1 MKTDADKLRS
11 FLKQVAPTLETYGK
25 KSIVSEIDEAIT
37 TTEDSATVLFCG
49 EFKRG
54 KSSLVNA
61 IIGAELC
68 PTDTGIATSVITTI
82 KYGAVKKAVRY
93 YGNILDTANAIS
105 PDSFKIGESPVPTLM
120 ESLKSEEIEWGDIQ
134 KYTMGDVLD
143 IDNTVLVELSYPC
156 PFLKNGITI
165 IDTPGIGG
173 LDPRHAILTHVA
185 LPKADVIVFV
195 TDAGEPLTQSEL
207 EFYESKVLSCG
218 KRNVVLVNKSDIL
231 TADTLATHVS
241 NTKLQ
246 LAKLGGPEVIPVS
259 AKCWELYSKLEE
271 NDFLLSSNKDAVLA
285 GITSEVETF
294 KKTQYKK
301 YRDMLIAEID
311 DVYSAI
317 SLEIQQLKK
326 DSNDKIKVVED
337 LQRQQA
343 ALSKFRGDLNNPT
356 SQIRLQINSIF
367 EDARNEVQNLIS
379 HDGTLLTSTEFDAL
393 LESERGLENEGKWF
407 VAQINDRLQNLSR
420 EVDCKIE
427 CAFNEISK
435 AIGKDVNKGIMNVE
449 GKVLSCKLDQH
460 DKFARYKDKDVFRL
474 VSSGLGK
481 IMQGGL
487 LGGITGGLVGVA
499 IPALATSLAPIVGF
513 ATIAAFTWKGLKTDS
528 VAAKKMYLRQHLLP
542 KINLAI
548 TDMRNQANT
557 RFSKFHQNLLLTL
570 QTIIGETE
578 DKMRTLQTSIQESRT
593 SEHQAKEKI
602 AELEQKSKF
611 CETIT
616 SQMKLLYSNP
626 FTNAQ

>member
-11 FLKQVAPTLETYGK
+11 FLKQIAPTLETYGK
-25 KSIVSEIDEAIT
+25 KSVASEIDKAIT
-37 TTEDSATVLFCG
+37 TTEDSAAVLFCG

-61 IIGAELC
+61 IIGTELC
-68 PTDTGIATSVITTI
+68 PTDIGIATSVVTSI
-82 KYGAVKKAVRY
+82 KYGAVKKAIRY
-93 YGNILDTANAIS
+93 YGNLLENA
-105 PDSFKIGESPVPTLM
+105 D
-120 ESLKSEEIEWGDIQ
+120 SLKSEEIEWDDIE
-134 KYTMGDVLD
+134 KYTMGDVLE
-143 IDNTVLVELSYPC
+143 IDNTILVELSYPS

-173 LDPRHAILTHVA
+173 LDPRHAILTHMA
-185 LPKADVIVFV
+185 LPKADVIVYV

-218 KRNVVLVNKSDIL
+218 KQNVVLVNKSDIL

-285 GITSEVETF
+285 GITSAVETF
-294 KKTQYKK
+294 KKAQYKK
-301 YRDMLIAEID
+301 YRDMLIAETD

-356 SQIRLQINSIF
+356 SQFRLQINSIF

-407 VAQINDRLQNLSR
+407 VAQINDRLQKLSWKVDSRIESAFEEISESIAKEITNVMDAETFLVSNELKSCSVINSQLAFSLAGKVMTGTLIGGLATAAVELLIPGVGLIAGIATAAALIWKQVSR
-420 EVDCKIE
+420 ETQQQKR
-427 CAFNEISK
+427 IS
-435 AIGKDVNKGIMNVE
+435 
-449 GKVLSCKLDQH
+449 
-460 DKFARYKDKDVFRL
+460 
-474 VSSGLGK
+474 
-481 IMQGGL
+481 
-487 LGGITGGLVGVA
+487 
-499 IPALATSLAPIVGF
+499 
-513 ATIAAFTWKGLKTDS
+513 LKQQ
-528 VAAKKMYLRQHLLP
+528 VLP

-602 AELEQKSKF
+602 AELEQKAKF

>member
-25 KSIVSEIDEAIT
+25 KSIVSEIDKAIT

-61 IIGAELC
+61 IIGTELC
-68 PTDTGIATSVITTI
+68 PTDIGIATSVVTTI

-93 YGNILDTANAIS
+93 YGNLLENA
-105 PDSFKIGESPVPTLM
+105 D
-120 ESLKSEEIEWGDIQ
+120 SLKSEEIEWEDID
-134 KYTMGDVLD
+134 KYTMGDVLE
-143 IDNTVLVELSYPC
+143 IDNTILVELSYPS

-173 LDPRHAILTHVA
+173 LDPRHAILTHMA

-207 EFYESKVLSCG
+207 EFYESKILSCG
-218 KRNVVLVNKSDIL
+218 KQNVVLVNKSDIL
-231 TADTLATHVS
+231 TAETLATHVS

-393 LESERGLENEGKWF
+393 LESERGLDNEGKWF
-407 VAQINDRLQNLSR
+407 VAQINDRLQKLSR
-420 EVDCKIE
+420 KVDSRIE
-427 CAFNEISK
+427 SAFEEISDSIEK
-435 AIGKDVNKGIMNVE
+435 EITNVMDAE
-449 GKVLSCKLDQH
+449 TFLVSNELKSCSVINSQLAFSLAGKVMTGTL
-460 DKFARYKDKDVFRL
+460 
-474 VSSGLGK
+474 
-481 IMQGGL
+481 IGGL
-487 LGGITGGLVGVA
+487 ATAAVELLIPGVGLIAGIATA
-499 IPALATSLAPIVGF
+499 AALIWKQVSRETQQQKRISLKQQV
-513 ATIAAFTWKGLKTDS
+513 
-528 VAAKKMYLRQHLLP
+528 LP

-578 DKMRTLQTSIQESRT
+578 DKMRALQTSIQESRT

-602 AELEQKSKF
+602 AELEQKAKF

>member
-11 FLKQVAPTLETYGK
+11 FLKQIAPTLETYGK
-25 KSIVSEIDEAIT
+25 KSIVSEIDKAIT

-61 IIGAELC
+61 IIGTELC
-68 PTDTGIATSVITTI
+68 PTDIGIATSVVTTI

-93 YGNILDTANAIS
+93 YGNLLENA
-105 PDSFKIGESPVPTLM
+105 D
-120 ESLKSEEIEWGDIQ
+120 SLKSEEIEWEDID
-134 KYTMGDVLD
+134 KYTMGDVLE
-143 IDNTVLVELSYPC
+143 IDNTILVELSYPS

-173 LDPRHAILTHVA
+173 LDPRHAILTHMA

-218 KRNVVLVNKSDIL
+218 KQNVVLVNKSDIL

-407 VAQINDRLQNLSR
+407 VAQINDRLQKLSR
-420 EVDCKIE
+420 KVDSRIE
-427 CAFNEISK
+427 SAFEEISESIEK
-435 AIGKDVNKGIMNVE
+435 EITNVMDAE
-449 GKVLSCKLDQH
+449 TFLVSNELKSCSVINSQLAFSLAGKVMTGTL
-460 DKFARYKDKDVFRL
+460 
-474 VSSGLGK
+474 
-481 IMQGGL
+481 IGGL
-487 LGGITGGLVGVA
+487 ATAAVELLIPGVGLIAGIATA
-499 IPALATSLAPIVGF
+499 AALIWKQVSRETQQQKRISLKQQV
-513 ATIAAFTWKGLKTDS
+513 
-528 VAAKKMYLRQHLLP
+528 LP

-602 AELEQKSKF
+602 AELEQKVKF

>member
-11 FLKQVAPTLETYGK
+11 FLKQVTPTLETYGK
-25 KSIVSEIDEAIT
+25 KSIVSEIDKAIT

-61 IIGAELC
+61 IIGTELC
-68 PTDTGIATSVITTI
+68 PTDIGIATSVVTTI

-93 YGNILDTANAIS
+93 YGNLLENA
-105 PDSFKIGESPVPTLM
+105 D
-120 ESLKSEEIEWGDIQ
+120 SLKFEEIEWEDID
-134 KYTMGDVLD
+134 KYTMGDVLE
-143 IDNTVLVELSYPC
+143 IDNTILVELSYPS

-173 LDPRHAILTHVA
+173 LDPRHAILTHMA

-195 TDAGEPLTQSEL
+195 TDAGEPLTLSEL
-207 EFYESKVLSCG
+207 DFYENKILSCG
-218 KRNVVLVNKSDIL
+218 KQNVVLVNKSDIL
-231 TADTLATHVS
+231 TADTLSTHVS

-259 AKCWELYSKLEE
+259 AKYWNKYVSKKDEKYLIR
-271 NDFLLSSNKDAVLA
+271 SNKDTVLT

-294 KKTQYKK
+294 KKIQYKR

-326 DSNDKIKVVED
+326 DSNDKIKVIED

-356 SQIRLQINSIF
+356 SQISLQINSIF

-393 LESERGLENEGKWF
+393 LESERGLENDGKWF
-407 VAQINDRLQNLSR
+407 VAQINDRLQKLSR
-420 EVDCKIE
+420 KVDSRIE
-427 CAFNEISK
+427 SAFDEISESIEK
-435 AIGKDVNKGIMNVE
+435 EITNVMDAE
-449 GKVLSCKLDQH
+449 TFLVSNELKSCSVINSQLAFSLAGKVMTGTL
-460 DKFARYKDKDVFRL
+460 
-474 VSSGLGK
+474 
-481 IMQGGL
+481 IGGL
-487 LGGITGGLVGVA
+487 ATAAVELLIPGVGLIAGIATA
-499 IPALATSLAPIVGF
+499 AALIWKQVSRETQQQKRISLKQQV
-513 ATIAAFTWKGLKTDS
+513 
-528 VAAKKMYLRQHLLP
+528 LP

-570 QTIIGETE
+570 QTIISETE

-593 SEHQAKEKI
+593 SEHQGKEKI
-602 AELEQKSKF
+602 AQLGLKAKF

-616 SQMKLLYSNP
+616 AQMKLLYSNP

>member
-11 FLKQVAPTLETYGK
+11 FLKQVAPTLEIYGK
-25 KSIVSEIDEAIT
+25 KSIVSEIDKAIT

-61 IIGAELC
+61 IIGTELC
-68 PTDTGIATSVITTI
+68 PTDIGIATSVVTTI

-93 YGNILDTANAIS
+93 YGNLLENA
-105 PDSFKIGESPVPTLM
+105 D
-120 ESLKSEEIEWGDIQ
+120 SLKSEEIEWEDID
-134 KYTMGDVLD
+134 KYTMGDVLE
-143 IDNTVLVELSYPC
+143 IDNTILVELSYPS

-173 LDPRHAILTHVA
+173 LDPRHAILTHMA

-301 YRDMLIAEID
+301 YRDMLIVEID

-407 VAQINDRLQNLSR
+407 VAQINDRLQKLSR
-420 EVDCKIE
+420 KVDGRIE
-427 CAFNEISK
+427 SAFEEISESIEK
-435 AIGKDVNKGIMNVE
+435 EITNVMDAE
-449 GKVLSCKLDQH
+449 TFLVSNELKSCSVINSQLAFSLAGKVMTGTL
-460 DKFARYKDKDVFRL
+460 
-474 VSSGLGK
+474 
-481 IMQGGL
+481 IGGL
-487 LGGITGGLVGVA
+487 ATAAVELLIPGVGLIAGIATA
-499 IPALATSLAPIVGF
+499 AALIWKQVSRETQQQKRISLKQQV
-513 ATIAAFTWKGLKTDS
+513 
-528 VAAKKMYLRQHLLP
+528 LP

-548 TDMRNQANT
+548 TDMRNRANT

-602 AELEQKSKF
+602 AELEQKVKF

>member
-11 FLKQVAPTLETYGK
+11 FLKQVTPTLETYGK
-25 KSIVSEIDEAIT
+25 KSIVSEIDKAIT

-61 IIGAELC
+61 IIGTELC
-68 PTDTGIATSVITTI
+68 PTDIGIATSVVTTI

-93 YGNILDTANAIS
+93 YGNLLENA
-105 PDSFKIGESPVPTLM
+105 D
-120 ESLKSEEIEWGDIQ
+120 SLKSEEIEWEDIE
-134 KYTMGDVLD
+134 KYTMGDVLE
-143 IDNTVLVELSYPC
+143 IDNTILVELSYPS

-173 LDPRHAILTHVA
+173 LDPRHAILTHMA

-218 KRNVVLVNKSDIL
+218 KQNVVLVNKSDIL
-231 TADTLATHVS
+231 PADILATHVS

-271 NDFLLSSNKDAVLA
+271 NDFLLSSNKDAVLT
-285 GITSEVETF
+285 GITSEVENF

-301 YRDMLIAEID
+301 YRDMLIAEMD

-407 VAQINDRLQNLSR
+407 VAQINDRLQKLSR
-420 EVDCKIE
+420 KVDSRIE
-427 CAFNEISK
+427 SAFEEISESIEK
-435 AIGKDVNKGIMNVE
+435 EITNVMDAE
-449 GKVLSCKLDQH
+449 TFLVSNELKSCNVINSQLAFSLAGKVMTGTL
-460 DKFARYKDKDVFRL
+460 
-474 VSSGLGK
+474 
-481 IMQGGL
+481 IGGL
-487 LGGITGGLVGVA
+487 ATAAVELLIPGVGLIAGIATA
-499 IPALATSLAPIVGF
+499 AALIWKQVSRETQQQKRISLKQQV
-513 ATIAAFTWKGLKTDS
+513 
-528 VAAKKMYLRQHLLP
+528 LP

-602 AELEQKSKF
+602 AELEQKAKF

>member
-11 FLKQVAPTLETYGK
+11 FLKQIAPTLETYGK
-25 KSIVSEIDEAIT
+25 KSIVSEIDKAIT

-61 IIGAELC
+61 IIGTELC
-68 PTDTGIATSVITTI
+68 PTDIGIATSVVTTI

-93 YGNILDTANAIS
+93 YGNLLENA
-105 PDSFKIGESPVPTLM
+105 D
-120 ESLKSEEIEWGDIQ
+120 SLKSEEIEWEDID
-134 KYTMGDVLD
+134 KYTMGDVLE
-143 IDNTVLVELSYPC
+143 IDNTILVELSYPS

-173 LDPRHAILTHVA
+173 LDPRHAILTHMA

-241 NTKLQ
+241 NTKLK
-246 LAKLGGPEVIPVS
+246 LVKLGGPEVIPVS

-301 YRDMLIAEID
+301 YRDMLVAEID

-407 VAQINDRLQNLSR
+407 VAQINDRLQKLSR
-420 EVDCKIE
+420 KVDSRIE
-427 CAFNEISK
+427 SAFEEISESIEK
-435 AIGKDVNKGIMNVE
+435 EITNVMDAE
-449 GKVLSCKLDQH
+449 TFLVSNELKSCSVINSQLAFSLAGKVMTGTL
-460 DKFARYKDKDVFRL
+460 
-474 VSSGLGK
+474 
-481 IMQGGL
+481 IGGL
-487 LGGITGGLVGVA
+487 ATAAVELLIPGVGLIAGIATA
-499 IPALATSLAPIVGF
+499 AALIWKQVSRETQQQKRISLKQQV
-513 ATIAAFTWKGLKTDS
+513 
-528 VAAKKMYLRQHLLP
+528 LP

-602 AELEQKSKF
+602 AELEQKVKF

>member
-25 KSIVSEIDEAIT
+25 KSIVSEIDKAIT
-37 TTEDSATVLFCG
+37 TTEDAATVLFCG

-61 IIGAELC
+61 IIGTELC
-68 PTDTGIATSVITTI
+68 PTDIGFATSVVTTI

-93 YGNILDTANAIS
+93 YGNLLENA
-105 PDSFKIGESPVPTLM
+105 D
-120 ESLKSEEIEWGDIQ
+120 SLKSEEIEWEDID
-134 KYTMGDVLD
+134 KYTMGDVLE
-143 IDNTVLVELSYPC
+143 IDNTILVELSYPS

-173 LDPRHAILTHVA
+173 LDPRHAILTHMA

-231 TADTLATHVS
+231 TADTLAIHVS

-407 VAQINDRLQNLSR
+407 VAQINDRLQKLSR
-420 EVDCKIE
+420 KVDSRIE
-427 CAFNEISK
+427 SAFEEISESIEK
-435 AIGKDVNKGIMNVE
+435 EITNVMDAE
-449 GKVLSCKLDQH
+449 TFLVSNELKSCSVINSQLAFSLAGKVMTGTL
-460 DKFARYKDKDVFRL
+460 
-474 VSSGLGK
+474 
-481 IMQGGL
+481 IGGL
-487 LGGITGGLVGVA
+487 ATAAVELLIPGVGLIAGIATA
-499 IPALATSLAPIVGF
+499 AALIWKQVSRETQQQKRISLKQQV
-513 ATIAAFTWKGLKTDS
+513 
-528 VAAKKMYLRQHLLP
+528 LP

-602 AELEQKSKF
+602 AELEQKVKF

>member
-11 FLKQVAPTLETYGK
+11 FLKQVAPTFETYGK
-25 KSIVSEIDEAIT
+25 KSIVSEIDKAIT

-61 IIGAELC
+61 IIGTELC
-68 PTDTGIATSVITTI
+68 PTDIGIATSVVTTI

-93 YGNILDTANAIS
+93 YGNLLENA
-105 PDSFKIGESPVPTLM
+105 D
-120 ESLKSEEIEWGDIQ
+120 SLKSEEIEWEDID
-134 KYTMGDVLD
+134 KYTMGDVLE
-143 IDNTVLVELSYPC
+143 IDNTILVELSYPS

-173 LDPRHAILTHVA
+173 LDPRHAILTHMA

-294 KKTQYKK
+294 KKIQYKK

-407 VAQINDRLQNLSR
+407 VAQINDRLQKLSR
-420 EVDCKIE
+420 KVDSRIE
-427 CAFNEISK
+427 SAFEEISESIEK
-435 AIGKDVNKGIMNVE
+435 EITNVMDAE
-449 GKVLSCKLDQH
+449 TFLVSNELKSCSVINSQLAFSLAGKVMTGTL
-460 DKFARYKDKDVFRL
+460 
-474 VSSGLGK
+474 
-481 IMQGGL
+481 IGGL
-487 LGGITGGLVGVA
+487 ATAAVELLIPGVGLIAGIATA
-499 IPALATSLAPIVGF
+499 AALIWKQVSRETQQQKRISLKQQV
-513 ATIAAFTWKGLKTDS
+513 
-528 VAAKKMYLRQHLLP
+528 LP

-602 AELEQKSKF
+602 AELEQKVKF

-626 FTNAQ
+626 FTNVQ

>member
-25 KSIVSEIDEAIT
+25 KSIVSEIDKAIT
-37 TTEDSATVLFCG
+37 TIEDSATVLFCG

-54 KSSLVNA
+54 KTSLVNA
-61 IIGAELC
+61 IIGTELC
-68 PTDTGIATSVITTI
+68 PTDIGIATSVVTTI

-93 YGNILDTANAIS
+93 YGNLLENA
-105 PDSFKIGESPVPTLM
+105 D
-120 ESLKSEEIEWGDIQ
+120 SLKSEEIEWEDID
-134 KYTMGDVLD
+134 KYTMGDVLE
-143 IDNTVLVELSYPC
+143 IDNTILVELSYPS

-173 LDPRHAILTHVA
+173 LDPRHAILTHMA

-218 KRNVVLVNKSDIL
+218 KQNVVLVNKSDIL

-259 AKCWELYSKLEE
+259 AKCWGLYSKLEE

-311 DVYSAI
+311 GVYSAI

-407 VAQINDRLQNLSR
+407 VAQINDRLQKLSR
-420 EVDCKIE
+420 EVDNRIE
-427 CAFNEISK
+427 SAFEEISESIEK
-435 AIGKDVNKGIMNVE
+435 EITNVMDAE
-449 GKVLSCKLDQH
+449 TFLVSNELKSCSVINSQLAFSLAGKVMTGTL
-460 DKFARYKDKDVFRL
+460 
-474 VSSGLGK
+474 
-481 IMQGGL
+481 IGGL
-487 LGGITGGLVGVA
+487 ATAAVELLIPGVGLIAGIATA
-499 IPALATSLAPIVGF
+499 AALIWKQVSRETQQQKRISLKQQV
-513 ATIAAFTWKGLKTDS
+513 
-528 VAAKKMYLRQHLLP
+528 LP

-578 DKMRTLQTSIQESRT
+578 DKMRALQTSIQESRT
-593 SEHQAKEKI
+593 SEHQAKERI
-602 AELEQKSKF
+602 AELEQKAKF

>member
-11 FLKQVAPTLETYGK
+11 FLKQVAPTLEAYGK
-25 KSIVSEIDEAIT
+25 RSVVTEVDKAIMM
-37 TTEDSATVLFCG
+37 TEDSATVLFCG

-61 IIGAELC
+61 IIGTELC
-68 PTDTGIATSVITTI
+68 PTDIGIATSVVTTI

-93 YGNILDTANAIS
+93 YGNLLENA
-105 PDSFKIGESPVPTLM
+105 D
-120 ESLKSEEIEWGDIQ
+120 SLKSEEIEWEDID
-134 KYTMGDVLD
+134 KYIMGDVLE
-143 IDNTVLVELSYPC
+143 IDNTILVELSYPS

-173 LDPRHAILTHVA
+173 LDPRHSILTHMA

-195 TDAGEPLTQSEL
+195 TDAGEPMTQSEL
-207 EFYESKVLSCG
+207 DFYESKVLSCG
-218 KRNVVLVNKSDIL
+218 KQNVVLVNKSDIL
-231 TADTLATHVS
+231 KADTLATHVS

-259 AKCWELYSKLEE
+259 AKCWELYTKLEE
-271 NDFLLSSNKDAVLA
+271 NDFLLSSNKDAVLT
-285 GITSEVETF
+285 GITSEVEAF

-301 YRDMLIAEID
+301 YRDMLIAELD
-311 DVYSAI
+311 DVYSSI

-326 DSNDKIKVVED
+326 DSSDKIKVVED

-343 ALSKFRGDLNNPT
+343 ALSKFKGDLNNPT

-407 VAQINDRLQNLSR
+407 VAQINDRLQKLSR
-420 EVDCKIE
+420 KVDSRIE
-427 CAFNEISK
+427 SAFEEISESIEK
-435 AIGKDVNKGIMNVE
+435 EITNVMDAE
-449 GKVLSCKLDQH
+449 TFLVSNELKSCNVINSQLAFSLAGKVMTGTL
-460 DKFARYKDKDVFRL
+460 
-474 VSSGLGK
+474 
-481 IMQGGL
+481 IGGL
-487 LGGITGGLVGVA
+487 ATAAVELLIPGVGLIAGIATA
-499 IPALATSLAPIVGF
+499 AALIWKQVSRETQQQKRISLKQQV
-513 ATIAAFTWKGLKTDS
+513 
-528 VAAKKMYLRQHLLP
+528 LP

-570 QTIIGETE
+570 QIIIGETE

-593 SEHQAKEKI
+593 REHQAKEKI
-602 AELEQKSKF
+602 AELEQKAKF

>member
-25 KSIVSEIDEAIT
+25 KSIVSEIDKAIT
-37 TTEDSATVLFCG
+37 TTEDSAIVLFCG

-61 IIGAELC
+61 IIGTELC
-68 PTDTGIATSVITTI
+68 PTDIGIATSVVTTI

-93 YGNILDTANAIS
+93 YGNLLENA
-105 PDSFKIGESPVPTLM
+105 D
-120 ESLKSEEIEWGDIQ
+120 SLKSEEIEWEDID
-134 KYTMGDVLD
+134 KYTMGDVLE
-143 IDNTVLVELSYPC
+143 IDNTILVELSYPS

-173 LDPRHAILTHVA
+173 LDPRHAILTHMA

-343 ALSKFRGDLNNPT
+343 ALSRFRGDLNNPT

-407 VAQINDRLQNLSR
+407 VAQINDRLQKLSR
-420 EVDCKIE
+420 KVDSRIE
-427 CAFNEISK
+427 SAFEEISESIEK
-435 AIGKDVNKGIMNVE
+435 EITNVMDAE
-449 GKVLSCKLDQH
+449 TFLVSNELKSCSVINSQLAFSLAGKVMTGTL
-460 DKFARYKDKDVFRL
+460 
-474 VSSGLGK
+474 
-481 IMQGGL
+481 IGGL
-487 LGGITGGLVGVA
+487 ATAAVELLIPGVGLIAGIATA
-499 IPALATSLAPIVGF
+499 AALIWKQVSRETQQQKRISLKQQV
-513 ATIAAFTWKGLKTDS
+513 
-528 VAAKKMYLRQHLLP
+528 LP

-602 AELEQKSKF
+602 AELEQKVKF

>member
-25 KSIVSEIDEAIT
+25 KSIVSEIDKAIT

-61 IIGAELC
+61 IIGTELC
-68 PTDTGIATSVITTI
+68 PTDIGIATSVVTSI

-93 YGNILDTANAIS
+93 YGNLLENA
-105 PDSFKIGESPVPTLM
+105 D
-120 ESLKSEEIEWGDIQ
+120 SLKSEEIEWKDID
-134 KYTMGDVLD
+134 KYTMGDVLE
-143 IDNTVLVELSYPC
+143 IDNTILVELSYSS

-173 LDPRHAILTHVA
+173 LDPRHAILTHMA

-207 EFYESKVLSCG
+207 EFYENKVLSCG
-218 KRNVVLVNKSDIL
+218 KQNIVLVNKSDIL

-259 AKCWELYSKLEE
+259 AKCWELYSKLEG

-301 YRDMLIAEID
+301 FRDMLIAEID

-337 LQRQQA
+337 LQRQQT

-393 LESERGLENEGKWF
+393 LESERGLENDGKWF
-407 VAQINDRLQNLSR
+407 VAQINDRLQKLSR
-420 EVDCKIE
+420 KVDSRIE
-427 CAFNEISK
+427 SAFEEISESIEK
-435 AIGKDVNKGIMNVE
+435 EITDVIDAETFLVSNELKSCSVINSQLAFSIA
-449 GKVLSCKLDQH
+449 GKVMTGSM
-460 DKFARYKDKDVFRL
+460 
-474 VSSGLGK
+474 
-481 IMQGGL
+481 IGGL
-487 LGGITGGLVGVA
+487 ATLAVELLIPGVGLIAGIATAVA
-499 IPALATSLAPIVGF
+499 LIWKQVSRETQQQKRISLKQQV
-513 ATIAAFTWKGLKTDS
+513 
-528 VAAKKMYLRQHLLP
+528 LP

-548 TDMRNQANT
+548 TDMRNQVNT
-557 RFSKFHQNLLLTL
+557 RFSKFHQKLLLTL

-578 DKMRTLQTSIQESRT
+578 DKMKTLQTSIQESRT
-593 SEHQAKEKI
+593 SEHQTKEKI
-602 AELEQKSKF
+602 AELEQKAKF

>member
-1 MKTDADKLRS
+1 
-11 FLKQVAPTLETYGK
+11 
-25 KSIVSEIDEAIT
+25 
-37 TTEDSATVLFCG
+37 
-49 EFKRG
+49 
-54 KSSLVNA
+54 
-61 IIGAELC
+61 
-68 PTDTGIATSVITTI
+68 
-82 KYGAVKKAVRY
+82 
-93 YGNILDTANAIS
+93 
-105 PDSFKIGESPVPTLM
+105 
-120 ESLKSEEIEWGDIQ
+120 
-134 KYTMGDVLD
+134 MGDVLE
-143 IDNTVLVELSYPC
+143 IDNTILVELSYPS

-173 LDPRHAILTHVA
+173 LDPRHAILTHMA

-231 TADTLATHVS
+231 TTDTLATHVS

-294 KKTQYKK
+294 KKSQYKK

-311 DVYSAI
+311 DVYSDI
-317 SLEIQQLKK
+317 SLEIQQIKK

-407 VAQINDRLQNLSR
+407 VAQINDRLQKLSR
-420 EVDCKIE
+420 KVDSRIE
-427 CAFNEISK
+427 SAFEEISESIEK
-435 AIGKDVNKGIMNVE
+435 EITNVMDAE
-449 GKVLSCKLDQH
+449 TFLVSNELKSCSVINSQLAFSLAGKVMTGTL
-460 DKFARYKDKDVFRL
+460 
-474 VSSGLGK
+474 
-481 IMQGGL
+481 IGGL
-487 LGGITGGLVGVA
+487 ATAAVELLIPGVGLIAGIATA
-499 IPALATSLAPIVGF
+499 AALIWKQVSRETQQQKRISLKQQV
-513 ATIAAFTWKGLKTDS
+513 
-528 VAAKKMYLRQHLLP
+528 LP

-602 AELEQKSKF
+602 AELEQKVKF

>member
-11 FLKQVAPTLETYGK
+11 FLKQVAPTLEAYGK
-25 KSIVSEIDEAIT
+25 RSVVTEVDKAIMM
-37 TTEDSATVLFCG
+37 TEDSATVLFCG

-61 IIGAELC
+61 IIGTELC
-68 PTDTGIATSVITTI
+68 PTDIGIATSVVTTI

-93 YGNILDTANAIS
+93 YGNLLENA
-105 PDSFKIGESPVPTLM
+105 D
-120 ESLKSEEIEWGDIQ
+120 SLKSEEIEWEDID
-134 KYTMGDVLD
+134 KYIMGDVLE
-143 IDNTVLVELSYPC
+143 IDNTILVELSYPS

-173 LDPRHAILTHVA
+173 LDPRHSILTHMA

-195 TDAGEPLTQSEL
+195 TDAGEPMTQSEL
-207 EFYESKVLSCG
+207 DFYESKVLSCG
-218 KRNVVLVNKSDIL
+218 KQNVVLVNKSDIL
-231 TADTLATHVS
+231 KADTLATHVS

-259 AKCWELYSKLEE
+259 AKCWELYTKLEE
-271 NDFLLSSNKDAVLA
+271 NDFLLSSNKDAVLT
-285 GITSEVETF
+285 GITSEVEAF

-301 YRDMLIAEID
+301 YRDMLIAELD
-311 DVYSAI
+311 DVYSSI

-407 VAQINDRLQNLSR
+407 VAQINDRLQKLSR
-420 EVDCKIE
+420 KVDSRIE
-427 CAFNEISK
+427 SAFEEISESIEKEITNVMDAETFLVSNEIKSC
-435 AIGKDVNKGIMNVE
+435 NVINSQLAFSLA
-449 GKVLSCKLDQH
+449 GKVMTGTL
-460 DKFARYKDKDVFRL
+460 
-474 VSSGLGK
+474 
-481 IMQGGL
+481 IGGL
-487 LGGITGGLVGVA
+487 ATAAVELLIPGVGLIAGIATA
-499 IPALATSLAPIVGF
+499 AALIWKQVSRETQQQKRISLKQQV
-513 ATIAAFTWKGLKTDS
+513 
-528 VAAKKMYLRQHLLP
+528 LP

-570 QTIIGETE
+570 QIIIGETE

-602 AELEQKSKF
+602 AELEQKAKF

>member
-11 FLKQVAPTLETYGK
+11 FLKQVTPILETYGK
-25 KSIVSEIDEAIT
+25 KSIVSEIDKAIT

-61 IIGAELC
+61 IIGTELC
-68 PTDTGIATSVITTI
+68 PTDIGIATSVVTTI

-93 YGNILDTANAIS
+93 YGNLLENA
-105 PDSFKIGESPVPTLM
+105 D
-120 ESLKSEEIEWGDIQ
+120 SLKSEEIEWEDID
-134 KYTMGDVLD
+134 KYTMGDVLE
-143 IDNTVLVELSYPC
+143 IDNTILVELSYPS

-173 LDPRHAILTHVA
+173 LDPRHAILTHMA

-231 TADTLATHVS
+231 TADTLSTHVS

-356 SQIRLQINSIF
+356 SQIRLRINSIF

-407 VAQINDRLQNLSR
+407 VAQINDRLQKLSR
-420 EVDCKIE
+420 NVDSRIE
-427 CAFNEISK
+427 SAFEEISESIEK
-435 AIGKDVNKGIMNVE
+435 EITNVMDAE
-449 GKVLSCKLDQH
+449 TFLVSNELKSCSVINSQLAFSLAGKVMTGTL
-460 DKFARYKDKDVFRL
+460 
-474 VSSGLGK
+474 
-481 IMQGGL
+481 IGGL
-487 LGGITGGLVGVA
+487 ATAAVELLIPGVGLIAGIATA
-499 IPALATSLAPIVGF
+499 AALIWKQVSRETQQQKRISLKQQV
-513 ATIAAFTWKGLKTDS
+513 
-528 VAAKKMYLRQHLLP
+528 LP

-602 AELEQKSKF
+602 AELEQKVKF

>member
-11 FLKQVAPTLETYGK
+11 FLKQIAPTLETYGK
-25 KSIVSEIDEAIT
+25 KSIVSEIDKAIT

-61 IIGAELC
+61 IIGTELC
-68 PTDTGIATSVITTI
+68 PTDIGIATSVVTTI

-93 YGNILDTANAIS
+93 YGNLLENA
-105 PDSFKIGESPVPTLM
+105 D
-120 ESLKSEEIEWGDIQ
+120 SLKSEEIEWEDID
-134 KYTMGDVLD
+134 KYTMGDVLE
-143 IDNTVLVELSYPC
+143 IDNTILVELSYPS

-173 LDPRHAILTHVA
+173 LDPRHAILTHMA

-301 YRDMLIAEID
+301 YLDMLVAEID

-407 VAQINDRLQNLSR
+407 VAQINDRLQKLSR
-420 EVDCKIE
+420 KVDSRIE
-427 CAFNEISK
+427 SAFEEISESIEK
-435 AIGKDVNKGIMNVE
+435 EITNVMDAE
-449 GKVLSCKLDQH
+449 TFLVSNELKSCSVINSQLAFSLAGKVMTGTL
-460 DKFARYKDKDVFRL
+460 
-474 VSSGLGK
+474 
-481 IMQGGL
+481 IGGL
-487 LGGITGGLVGVA
+487 ATAAVELLIPGVGLIAGIATA
-499 IPALATSLAPIVGF
+499 AALIWKQVSRETQQQKRISLKQQV
-513 ATIAAFTWKGLKTDS
+513 
-528 VAAKKMYLRQHLLP
+528 LP

-602 AELEQKSKF
+602 AEIEQKAKF

>member
-11 FLKQVAPTLETYGK
+11 FLKQVTPTLETYGK
-25 KSIVSEIDEAIT
+25 KSIVSEIDKAIT

-61 IIGAELC
+61 IIGTELC
-68 PTDTGIATSVITTI
+68 PTDIGIATSVVTTI
-82 KYGAVKKAVRY
+82 KYGAVKKAIRY
-93 YGNILDTANAIS
+93 YGNLLENA
-105 PDSFKIGESPVPTLM
+105 D
-120 ESLKSEEIEWGDIQ
+120 SLKSEEIEWEDID
-134 KYTMGDVLD
+134 KYTMGDVLE
-143 IDNTVLVELSYPC
+143 IDNTILVELSYPS

-173 LDPRHAILTHVA
+173 LDPRHAILTHMA

-207 EFYESKVLSCG
+207 EFYESKILSCG
-218 KRNVVLVNKSDIL
+218 KQNVVLVNKSDIL
-231 TADTLATHVS
+231 TAETLATHVS

-311 DVYSAI
+311 DVYSTI

-393 LESERGLENEGKWF
+393 LESERGLDNEGKWF
-407 VAQINDRLQNLSR
+407 VAQINDRLQKLSR
-420 EVDCKIE
+420 KVDSRIE
-427 CAFNEISK
+427 SAFEEISDSIEK
-435 AIGKDVNKGIMNVE
+435 EITNVMDAE
-449 GKVLSCKLDQH
+449 TFLVSNELKSCSVINSQLAFSLAGKVMTGTL
-460 DKFARYKDKDVFRL
+460 
-474 VSSGLGK
+474 
-481 IMQGGL
+481 IGGL
-487 LGGITGGLVGVA
+487 ATAAVELLIPGVGLIAGIATA
-499 IPALATSLAPIVGF
+499 AALIWKQVSRETQQQKRISLKQQV
-513 ATIAAFTWKGLKTDS
+513 
-528 VAAKKMYLRQHLLP
+528 LP

-578 DKMRTLQTSIQESRT
+578 DKMRALQTSIQESRT

-602 AELEQKSKF
+602 AELEQKAKF

>member
-11 FLKQVAPTLETYGK
+11 FLKQVAPTFETYGK
-25 KSIVSEIDEAIT
+25 KTIVLEIDKAIT

-61 IIGAELC
+61 IIGTELC
-68 PTDTGIATSVITTI
+68 PTDIGIATSVVTTI

-93 YGNILDTANAIS
+93 YGNLLENA
-105 PDSFKIGESPVPTLM
+105 D
-120 ESLKSEEIEWGDIQ
+120 SLKSEEIEWEDID
-134 KYTMGDVLD
+134 KYTMGDVLE
-143 IDNTVLVELSYPC
+143 IDNTILVELSYPS

-173 LDPRHAILTHVA
+173 LDPRHAILTHMA

-207 EFYESKVLSCG
+207 EFYENKVLSCG
-218 KRNVVLVNKSDIL
+218 KQNVVLVNKSDIL

-259 AKCWELYSKLEE
+259 AKCWELYTKLEE
-271 NDFLLSSNKDAVLA
+271 NDFLLSSNKDAVLT
-285 GITSEVETF
+285 GITSEVEAF

-301 YRDMLIAEID
+301 YRDMLIAELD
-311 DVYSAI
+311 DVYSSI

-326 DSNDKIKVVED
+326 DSSDKIKVIED

-407 VAQINDRLQNLSR
+407 VAQINDRLQKLSR
-420 EVDCKIE
+420 KVDSRIE
-427 CAFNEISK
+427 SAFEEISESIEK
-435 AIGKDVNKGIMNVE
+435 EITNVMDAE
-449 GKVLSCKLDQH
+449 TFLVSNELKSCCVINSQLAFSLAGKVMTGTL
-460 DKFARYKDKDVFRL
+460 
-474 VSSGLGK
+474 
-481 IMQGGL
+481 IGGL
-487 LGGITGGLVGVA
+487 ATAAVELLIPGVGLIAGIATA
-499 IPALATSLAPIVGF
+499 AALIWKQVSRETQQQKRISLKQQV
-513 ATIAAFTWKGLKTDS
+513 
-528 VAAKKMYLRQHLLP
+528 LP

-593 SEHQAKEKI
+593 SEHQTKEKI
-602 AELEQKSKF
+602 AELEQKAKF
-611 CETIT
+611 CETII

>member
-11 FLKQVAPTLETYGK
+11 FLKQVTPTLETYGK
-25 KSIVSEIDEAIT
+25 KSIVSEIDKAIT

-61 IIGAELC
+61 IIGTELC
-68 PTDTGIATSVITTI
+68 PTDIGIATSVVTTI

-93 YGNILDTANAIS
+93 YGNLLENA
-105 PDSFKIGESPVPTLM
+105 D
-120 ESLKSEEIEWGDIQ
+120 SLKSEEIEWEDID
-134 KYTMGDVLD
+134 KYTMGDVLE
-143 IDNTVLVELSYPC
+143 IDNTILVELSYPS

-173 LDPRHAILTHVA
+173 LDPRHAILTHMA

-195 TDAGEPLTQSEL
+195 TDAGEPLTLSEL
-207 EFYESKVLSCG
+207 EFYENKILSCG
-218 KRNVVLVNKSDIL
+218 KQNVVLVNKSDIL
-231 TADTLATHVS
+231 TADTLSTHVS

-259 AKCWELYSKLEE
+259 AKYWNKYVSKKDEKYLIR
-271 NDFLLSSNKDAVLA
+271 SNKDTVLT
-285 GITSEVETF
+285 GITSEVENF

-393 LESERGLENEGKWF
+393 LESERGLENDGKWF
-407 VAQINDRLQNLSR
+407 VAQINDRLQKLSR
-420 EVDCKIE
+420 KVDSRIE
-427 CAFNEISK
+427 SAFDEISESIEK
-435 AIGKDVNKGIMNVE
+435 EITNVMDAE
-449 GKVLSCKLDQH
+449 TFLVSNELKSCSVINSQLAFSLAGKVMTGTL
-460 DKFARYKDKDVFRL
+460 
-474 VSSGLGK
+474 
-481 IMQGGL
+481 IGGL
-487 LGGITGGLVGVA
+487 ATAAVELLIPGVGLIAGIATA
-499 IPALATSLAPIVGF
+499 AALIWKQVSRETQQQKRISLKQQV
-513 ATIAAFTWKGLKTDS
+513 
-528 VAAKKMYLRQHLLP
+528 LP

-570 QTIIGETE
+570 QTIISETE
-578 DKMRTLQTSIQESRT
+578 DKMRTLQTSIQESRA
-593 SEHQAKEKI
+593 SEHQGKEKI
-602 AELEQKSKF
+602 AELEQKAKF
-611 CETIT
+611 CETIIA
-616 SQMKLLYSNP
+616 QMKLLYSNP

>member
-11 FLKQVAPTLETYGK
+11 FLKQVTPTLETYGK
-25 KSIVSEIDEAIT
+25 KSIVSEIDKAIT

-61 IIGAELC
+61 IIGTELC
-68 PTDTGIATSVITTI
+68 PTDIGIATSVVTTI

-93 YGNILDTANAIS
+93 YGNLLENA
-105 PDSFKIGESPVPTLM
+105 D
-120 ESLKSEEIEWGDIQ
+120 SLKSEEIEWEDID
-134 KYTMGDVLD
+134 KYTMGDVLE
-143 IDNTVLVELSYPC
+143 IDNTILVELSYPS

-173 LDPRHAILTHVA
+173 LDPRHAILTHMA

-195 TDAGEPLTQSEL
+195 TDAGEPLTLSEL
-207 EFYESKVLSCG
+207 DFYENKILSCG
-218 KRNVVLVNKSDIL
+218 KQNVVLVNKSDIL
-231 TADTLATHVS
+231 TADTLSTHVS

-259 AKCWELYSKLEE
+259 AKYWNKYLSKKDEKYLIR
-271 NDFLLSSNKDAVLA
+271 SNKDTVLT

-294 KKTQYKK
+294 KKIQYKK

-326 DSNDKIKVVED
+326 DSNDKIKVIED

-393 LESERGLENEGKWF
+393 LESERGLENDGKWF
-407 VAQINDRLQNLSR
+407 VAQINDRLQKLSR
-420 EVDCKIE
+420 KVDSRIE
-427 CAFNEISK
+427 SAFDEISESIEK
-435 AIGKDVNKGIMNVE
+435 EITNVMDAE
-449 GKVLSCKLDQH
+449 TFLVSNELKSCSVINSQLAFSLAGKVMTGTL
-460 DKFARYKDKDVFRL
+460 
-474 VSSGLGK
+474 
-481 IMQGGL
+481 IGGL
-487 LGGITGGLVGVA
+487 ATAAVELLIPGVGLIAGIATA
-499 IPALATSLAPIVGF
+499 AALIWKQVSRETQQQKRISLKQQV
-513 ATIAAFTWKGLKTDS
+513 
-528 VAAKKMYLRQHLLP
+528 LP

-570 QTIIGETE
+570 QTIISETE
-578 DKMRTLQTSIQESRT
+578 DKMRTLQTSIQESRA
-593 SEHQAKEKI
+593 SEHQGKEKI
-602 AELEQKSKF
+602 AELEQKAKF
-611 CETIT
+611 CETIIA
-616 SQMKLLYSNP
+616 QMKLLYSNP

>member
-11 FLKQVAPTLETYGK
+11 FLKQIAPTLETYGK
-25 KSIVSEIDEAIT
+25 KSIVSEIDKAIT

-61 IIGAELC
+61 IIGTELC
-68 PTDTGIATSVITTI
+68 PTDIGIATSVVTTI

-93 YGNILDTANAIS
+93 YGNLLENA
-105 PDSFKIGESPVPTLM
+105 D
-120 ESLKSEEIEWGDIQ
+120 SLKSEEIEWEDID
-134 KYTMGDVLD
+134 KYTMGDVLE
-143 IDNTVLVELSYPC
+143 IDNTILVELSYPS

-173 LDPRHAILTHVA
+173 LDPRHAILTHMA

-218 KRNVVLVNKSDIL
+218 KRNIVLVNKSDIL

-393 LESERGLENEGKWF
+393 LECERGLENEGKWF
-407 VAQINDRLQNLSR
+407 VAQINDRLQKLSR
-420 EVDCKIE
+420 KVDSRIE
-427 CAFNEISK
+427 SAFEEISESIEK
-435 AIGKDVNKGIMNVE
+435 EITNVMDAE
-449 GKVLSCKLDQH
+449 TFLVSNELKSCSVINSQLAFSLAGKVMTGTL
-460 DKFARYKDKDVFRL
+460 
-474 VSSGLGK
+474 
-481 IMQGGL
+481 IGGL
-487 LGGITGGLVGVA
+487 ATAAVELLIPGVGLIAGIATA
-499 IPALATSLAPIVGF
+499 AALIWKQVSRETQQQKRISLKQQV
-513 ATIAAFTWKGLKTDS
+513 
-528 VAAKKMYLRQHLLP
+528 LP

-602 AELEQKSKF
+602 AELEQKVKF

>member
-11 FLKQVAPTLETYGK
+11 FLKQVTPTLETYGK
-25 KSIVSEIDEAIT
+25 KSIVSEIDKAIT

-61 IIGAELC
+61 INGTELC
-68 PTDTGIATSVITTI
+68 PTDIGIATSVVTTI
-82 KYGAVKKAVRY
+82 QYGAVKKVVRY
-93 YGNILDTANAIS
+93 YGNLLENA
-105 PDSFKIGESPVPTLM
+105 DA
-120 ESLKSEEIEWGDIQ
+120 LKSEEIEWEDIE
-134 KYTMGDVLD
+134 KYTIGDVLD
-143 IDNTVLVELSYPC
+143 IDNTILVELSYPS

-173 LDPRHAILTHVA
+173 LDPRHAILTHMA

-218 KRNVVLVNKSDIL
+218 KQNVVLVNKSDIL

-271 NDFLLSSNKDAVLA
+271 NDFLLSSNKNAVLA

-294 KKTQYKK
+294 KTAQYKK

-407 VAQINDRLQNLSR
+407 VAQINDRLQKLSR
-420 EVDCKIE
+420 KVDSRIE
-427 CAFNEISK
+427 SAFEEISESIEK
-435 AIGKDVNKGIMNVE
+435 EITNVMDAE
-449 GKVLSCKLDQH
+449 TFLVSNELKSCSVINSQLSFSLAGKVMTGTL
-460 DKFARYKDKDVFRL
+460 
-474 VSSGLGK
+474 
-481 IMQGGL
+481 IGGL
-487 LGGITGGLVGVA
+487 ATAAVELLIPGVGLIAGIATA
-499 IPALATSLAPIVGF
+499 AALIWKQVSRETQQQKRISLKQQV
-513 ATIAAFTWKGLKTDS
+513 
-528 VAAKKMYLRQHLLP
+528 LP

-578 DKMRTLQTSIQESRT
+578 DKMRTLQTSIQESRM

-602 AELEQKSKF
+602 AELEQKVKF

-626 FTNAQ
+626 FTTAQ

>member
-11 FLKQVAPTLETYGK
+11 FLKQVTPTLETYEK
-25 KSIVSEIDEAIT
+25 KSIVSEIDKAIT

-61 IIGAELC
+61 IIGTELC
-68 PTDTGIATSVITTI
+68 PTDIGIATSVVTTI
-82 KYGAVKKAVRY
+82 KYGAIKKAVRY
-93 YGNILDTANAIS
+93 YGNLLENA
-105 PDSFKIGESPVPTLM
+105 D
-120 ESLKSEEIEWGDIQ
+120 SLKSEEIEWEDID
-134 KYTMGDVLD
+134 KYTMGDVLE
-143 IDNTVLVELSYPC
+143 IDNTILVDLSYPS

-173 LDPRHAILTHVA
+173 LDPRHAILTHMA

-195 TDAGEPLTQSEL
+195 TDAGEPLTMSEL
-207 EFYESKVLSCG
+207 DFYENKILSCG
-218 KRNVVLVNKSDIL
+218 KQNVVLVNKSDIL
-231 TADTLATHVS
+231 TADTLSTHVS

-246 LAKLGGPEVIPVS
+246 LAKLGGPEVFPVS
-259 AKCWELYSKLEE
+259 AKYWNKYVSKKDEKYLIR
-271 NDFLLSSNKDAVLA
+271 SNKDTVLT

-294 KKTQYKK
+294 KKIQYKK

-326 DSNDKIKVVED
+326 DSNDKIKVIED

-393 LESERGLENEGKWF
+393 LESERGLENDGKWF
-407 VAQINDRLQNLSR
+407 VAQINDRLQKLSR
-420 EVDCKIE
+420 KVDSRIE
-427 CAFNEISK
+427 SAFDEISESIEK
-435 AIGKDVNKGIMNVE
+435 EITNVMDAE
-449 GKVLSCKLDQH
+449 TFLVSNELKSCSVINSQLAFSLAGKVMTGTL
-460 DKFARYKDKDVFRL
+460 
-474 VSSGLGK
+474 
-481 IMQGGL
+481 IGGL
-487 LGGITGGLVGVA
+487 ATAAVELLIPGVGLIAGIATA
-499 IPALATSLAPIVGF
+499 AALIWKQVSRETQQQKRISLKQQV
-513 ATIAAFTWKGLKTDS
+513 
-528 VAAKKMYLRQHLLP
+528 LP

-570 QTIIGETE
+570 QTIISETE
-578 DKMRTLQTSIQESRT
+578 DKMRTLQTSIQESRA
-593 SEHQAKEKI
+593 SEHQGKEKI
-602 AELEQKSKF
+602 AELEQKAKF
-611 CETIT
+611 CETIIA
-616 SQMKLLYSNP
+616 QMKLLYSNP

>member
-25 KSIVSEIDEAIT
+25 KSIVSEIDKAIT

-61 IIGAELC
+61 IIGTELC
-68 PTDTGIATSVITTI
+68 PTDIGIATSVVTTI

-93 YGNILDTANAIS
+93 YGNLLENA
-105 PDSFKIGESPVPTLM
+105 D
-120 ESLKSEEIEWGDIQ
+120 SLKSEEIEWEDID
-134 KYTMGDVLD
+134 KYTMGDVLE
-143 IDNTVLVELSYPC
+143 IDNTILVELSYPS

-173 LDPRHAILTHVA
+173 LDPRHAILTHMA

-343 ALSKFRGDLNNPT
+343 ALSKFRGDINNPT

-367 EDARNEVQNLIS
+367 EDARNDVANLIS
-379 HDGTLLTSTEFDAL
+379 TRGGELTSIEFNTLLA
-393 LESERGLENEGKWF
+393 SEKGLNNDGKWL
-407 VAQINDRLQNLSR
+407 VAQINDSLRQLSYD
-420 EVDCKIE
+420 VDERIE
-427 CAFNEISK
+427 SAF
-435 AIGKDVNKGIMNVE
+435 KGISEKIQSDIADTVGSNMSLMTGDFKELNSFTSQLLFSTA
-449 GKVLSCKLDQH
+449 GKAGLSLTVVSVL
-460 DKFARYKDKDVFRL
+460 A
-474 VSSGLGK
+474 SGPIGWAV
-481 IMQGGL
+481 GL
-487 LGGITGGLVGVA
+487 AAAVGLV
-499 IPALATSLAPIVGF
+499 
-513 ATIAAFTWKGLKTDS
+513 WRS
-528 VAAKKMYLRQHLLP
+528 VSNENETRKKAEIQQQILP
-542 KINLAI
+542 KINLAL
-548 TDMRNQANT
+548 TDLRNQANT

-602 AELEQKSKF
+602 AELEQKVKF

>member
-25 KSIVSEIDEAIT
+25 KSVVAEIDKTID
-37 TTEDSATVLFCG
+37 TTEDSTTVLFCG

-61 IIGAELC
+61 IVGTELC
-68 PTDTGIATSVITTI
+68 PTDIGIATSVVTTI
-82 KYGAVKKAVRY
+82 KYGAVKKAIRY
-93 YGNILDTANAIS
+93 YGNLLENA
-105 PDSFKIGESPVPTLM
+105 D
-120 ESLKSEEIEWGDIQ
+120 SLKSEEIEWEDID
-134 KYTMGDVLD
+134 KYTMGDVLE
-143 IDNTVLVELSYPC
+143 IDNTILVELSYPS

-173 LDPRHAILTHVA
+173 LDPRHAILTHMA

-207 EFYESKVLSCG
+207 DFYENKVLSCG
-218 KRNVVLVNKSDIL
+218 KQNVVLVNKSDIL

-259 AKCWELYSKLEE
+259 AKCWELYTKLEE
-271 NDFLLSSNKDAVLA
+271 NDFLLSSNKDAVLT
-285 GITSEVETF
+285 GITSEVEAF

-301 YRDMLIAEID
+301 YRDMLIAELD
-311 DVYSAI
+311 DVYSSI

-326 DSNDKIKVVED
+326 DSNDKIKVIED
-337 LQRQQA
+337 LQRQQV

-407 VAQINDRLQNLSR
+407 VAQINDRLQKLSR
-420 EVDCKIE
+420 KVDSRIE
-427 CAFNEISK
+427 SAFEEISESIEK
-435 AIGKDVNKGIMNVE
+435 EITNVMDAE
-449 GKVLSCKLDQH
+449 TFLVSNELKSCSVINSQLAFSLAGKVMTGTL
-460 DKFARYKDKDVFRL
+460 
-474 VSSGLGK
+474 
-481 IMQGGL
+481 IGGL
-487 LGGITGGLVGVA
+487 ATAAVELLIPGVGLIAGIATA
-499 IPALATSLAPIVGF
+499 TALIWKQVSRETQQQKRISLKQQV
-513 ATIAAFTWKGLKTDS
+513 
-528 VAAKKMYLRQHLLP
+528 LP

-578 DKMRTLQTSIQESRT
+578 DKMRALQTSIQESRT
-593 SEHQAKEKI
+593 SEHQTKEKI
-602 AELEQKSKF
+602 AELEQKAKF

-626 FTNAQ
+626 FTNA

>member
-11 FLKQVAPTLETYGK
+11 FLKQVTPTLETYGK
-25 KSIVSEIDEAIT
+25 KSIVSEIDKAIT
-37 TTEDSATVLFCG
+37 TTEDSATILFCG

-54 KSSLVNA
+54 KSSIVNA
-61 IIGAELC
+61 IIGTDLC
-68 PTDTGIATSVITTI
+68 PTDIGIATSVVTTI

-93 YGNILDTANAIS
+93 YGNLLENA
-105 PDSFKIGESPVPTLM
+105 D
-120 ESLKSEEIEWGDIQ
+120 SLKSEEIEWEDID
-134 KYTMGDVLD
+134 KYTMGDVLE
-143 IDNTVLVELSYPC
+143 IDNTILVELSYPS

-173 LDPRHAILTHVA
+173 LDPRHAILTHMA

-207 EFYESKVLSCG
+207 EFYENNILSCG
-218 KRNVVLVNKSDIL
+218 KQNVVLVNKSDIL
-231 TADTLATHVS
+231 TADTLTTHVS

-259 AKCWELYSKLEE
+259 AKYWNKYVSKKDEKYLIR
-271 NDFLLSSNKDAVLA
+271 SNKDTVLT

-343 ALSKFRGDLNNPT
+343 VLSKFRGDLNNPT

-393 LESERGLENEGKWF
+393 LESERGLENDGKWF
-407 VAQINDRLQNLSR
+407 VAQINDRLQKLSR
-420 EVDCKIE
+420 KVDSRIE
-427 CAFNEISK
+427 SAFDEISESIEK
-435 AIGKDVNKGIMNVE
+435 EITNVMDAE
-449 GKVLSCKLDQH
+449 TFLVSNELKSCSVINSQLAFSLAGKVMTGTL
-460 DKFARYKDKDVFRL
+460 
-474 VSSGLGK
+474 
-481 IMQGGL
+481 IGGL
-487 LGGITGGLVGVA
+487 ATAAVELLIPGVGLIAGIATA
-499 IPALATSLAPIVGF
+499 AALIWKQVSRETQQQKRISLKQQV
-513 ATIAAFTWKGLKTDS
+513 
-528 VAAKKMYLRQHLLP
+528 LP

-602 AELEQKSKF
+602 AELEQKAKF

>member
-11 FLKQVAPTLETYGK
+11 FLKQVTPTLETYGK
-25 KSIVSEIDEAIT
+25 KSIVSEIDKAIT

-61 IIGAELC
+61 IIGTELC
-68 PTDTGIATSVITTI
+68 PTDIGIATSVVTTI

-93 YGNILDTANAIS
+93 YGNLLENA
-105 PDSFKIGESPVPTLM
+105 D
-120 ESLKSEEIEWGDIQ
+120 SLKSEEIEWEDID
-134 KYTMGDVLD
+134 KYTMGDVLE
-143 IDNTVLVELSYPC
+143 IDNTILVELSYPS

-173 LDPRHAILTHVA
+173 LDPRHAILTHMA

-271 NDFLLSSNKDAVLA
+271 NDFLLSSNKDAVLT
-285 GITSEVETF
+285 GITSEVENF

-407 VAQINDRLQNLSR
+407 VAQINDRLQKLSR
-420 EVDCKIE
+420 KVDSRIE
-427 CAFNEISK
+427 SAFEEISESIEK
-435 AIGKDVNKGIMNVE
+435 EITNVMDAE
-449 GKVLSCKLDQH
+449 TFLVSNELKSCSVINSQLAFSLAGKVMTGTL
-460 DKFARYKDKDVFRL
+460 
-474 VSSGLGK
+474 
-481 IMQGGL
+481 IGGL
-487 LGGITGGLVGVA
+487 ATAAVELLIPGVGLIAGIATA
-499 IPALATSLAPIVGF
+499 AALIWKQVSRETQQQKRISLKQQV
-513 ATIAAFTWKGLKTDS
+513 
-528 VAAKKMYLRQHLLP
+528 LP

-602 AELEQKSKF
+602 AELEQKAKF

>member
-11 FLKQVAPTLETYGK
+11 FLKQIAPTLETYGK
-25 KSIVSEIDEAIT
+25 KSIVSEIDKAIT

-61 IIGAELC
+61 IIGTELC
-68 PTDTGIATSVITTI
+68 PTDIGIATSVVTTI

-93 YGNILDTANAIS
+93 YGNLLENA
-105 PDSFKIGESPVPTLM
+105 D
-120 ESLKSEEIEWGDIQ
+120 SLKSEEIEWEDID
-134 KYTMGDVLD
+134 KYTMGDVLE
-143 IDNTVLVELSYPC
+143 IDNTILVELSYPS

-173 LDPRHAILTHVA
+173 LDPRHAILTHMA

-407 VAQINDRLQNLSR
+407 VAQINDRLQKLSR
-420 EVDCKIE
+420 KVDSRIE
-427 CAFNEISK
+427 SAFEEISESIEK
-435 AIGKDVNKGIMNVE
+435 EITNVMDAE
-449 GKVLSCKLDQH
+449 TFLVSNELKSCSVINSQLAFSLAGKVMTGTL
-460 DKFARYKDKDVFRL
+460 
-474 VSSGLGK
+474 
-481 IMQGGL
+481 IGGL
-487 LGGITGGLVGVA
+487 ATAAVELLIPGVGLIAGIATA
-499 IPALATSLAPIVGF
+499 AALIWKQVSRETQQQKRISLKQQV
-513 ATIAAFTWKGLKTDS
+513 
-528 VAAKKMYLRQHLLP
+528 LP

-602 AELEQKSKF
+602 AELEQKVKF

-616 SQMKLLYSNP
+616 SQMKLLYP
-626 FTNAQ
+626 

>member
-11 FLKQVAPTLETYGK
+11 FLKQVAPILETYGK
-25 KSIVSEIDEAIT
+25 KSIVSEIDKAIA

-61 IIGAELC
+61 IIGTELC
-68 PTDTGIATSVITTI
+68 PTDIGIATSVVTTI

-93 YGNILDTANAIS
+93 YGNLLENA
-105 PDSFKIGESPVPTLM
+105 D
-120 ESLKSEEIEWGDIQ
+120 SLKSEEIEWEDID
-134 KYTMGDVLD
+134 KYTMGDVLE
-143 IDNTVLVELSYPC
+143 IDNTILVELSYPS

-173 LDPRHAILTHVA
+173 LDPRHAILTHMA

-367 EDARNEVQNLIS
+367 EDARNEVQNIIS

-407 VAQINDRLQNLSR
+407 VAQINDRLQKLSR
-420 EVDCKIE
+420 KVDSRIE
-427 CAFNEISK
+427 SAFEEISESIEK
-435 AIGKDVNKGIMNVE
+435 EITNVMDAE
-449 GKVLSCKLDQH
+449 TFLVSNELKSCSVINSQLAFSLAGKVMTGTL
-460 DKFARYKDKDVFRL
+460 
-474 VSSGLGK
+474 
-481 IMQGGL
+481 IGGL
-487 LGGITGGLVGVA
+487 ATAAVELLIPGVGLIAGIATA
-499 IPALATSLAPIVGF
+499 AALIWKQVSRETQQQKRISLKQQV
-513 ATIAAFTWKGLKTDS
+513 
-528 VAAKKMYLRQHLLP
+528 LP

-602 AELEQKSKF
+602 AELEQKVKF

>member
-25 KSIVSEIDEAIT
+25 KSIVSEIDKAIT

-61 IIGAELC
+61 IIGTELC
-68 PTDTGIATSVITTI
+68 PTDIGIATSVVTTI

-93 YGNILDTANAIS
+93 YGNLLENA
-105 PDSFKIGESPVPTLM
+105 D
-120 ESLKSEEIEWGDIQ
+120 SLKSEEIEWEDID
-134 KYTMGDVLD
+134 KYTMGDVLE
-143 IDNTVLVELSYPC
+143 IDNTILVELSYPS

-173 LDPRHAILTHVA
+173 LDPRHAILTHMA

-246 LAKLGGPEVIPVS
+246 LAKLGGPEAIPVS

-285 GITSEVETF
+285 GITSEVKTF

-407 VAQINDRLQNLSR
+407 VAQINDRLQKLSR
-420 EVDCKIE
+420 KVDSKIE
-427 CAFNEISK
+427 SAFEEISECIEK
-435 AIGKDVNKGIMNVE
+435 EITNVMDAE
-449 GKVLSCKLDQH
+449 TFLVSNELKSCSVINSQLAFSLAGKVMTGTL
-460 DKFARYKDKDVFRL
+460 
-474 VSSGLGK
+474 
-481 IMQGGL
+481 IGGL
-487 LGGITGGLVGVA
+487 ATAAVELLIPGVGLIAGIATA
-499 IPALATSLAPIVGF
+499 AALIWKQVSRETQQQKRISLKQQV
-513 ATIAAFTWKGLKTDS
+513 
-528 VAAKKMYLRQHLLP
+528 LP

-602 AELEQKSKF
+602 AELEQKVKF

>member
-25 KSIVSEIDEAIT
+25 KSIVSEIDKAVT

-61 IIGAELC
+61 IIGTELC
-68 PTDTGIATSVITTI
+68 PTDIGIATSVVTTI

-93 YGNILDTANAIS
+93 YGNLLENA
-105 PDSFKIGESPVPTLM
+105 D
-120 ESLKSEEIEWGDIQ
+120 SLKSEEIEWEDID
-134 KYTMGDVLD
+134 KYTVGDVLE
-143 IDNTVLVELSYPC
+143 IDNTILVELSYPS

-173 LDPRHAILTHVA
+173 LDPRHAILTHMA

-207 EFYESKVLSCG
+207 EFYESKILSCG
-218 KRNVVLVNKSDIL
+218 KQNVVLVNKSDIL
-231 TADTLATHVS
+231 TAETLATHVS

-285 GITSEVETF
+285 GITSEAETF

-317 SLEIQQLKK
+317 SLEIQHLKK

-407 VAQINDRLQNLSR
+407 VAQINDRLQKLSR
-420 EVDCKIE
+420 KVDSRIE
-427 CAFNEISK
+427 SAFEEISDSIEK
-435 AIGKDVNKGIMNVE
+435 EITNVMDAE
-449 GKVLSCKLDQH
+449 TFLVSNELKSCSVINSQLAFSLAGKVMTGTL
-460 DKFARYKDKDVFRL
+460 
-474 VSSGLGK
+474 
-481 IMQGGL
+481 IGGL
-487 LGGITGGLVGVA
+487 ATAAVELLIPGVGLIAGIATA
-499 IPALATSLAPIVGF
+499 AALIWKQVSRETKQQKRISLKQQV
-513 ATIAAFTWKGLKTDS
+513 
-528 VAAKKMYLRQHLLP
+528 LP

-578 DKMRTLQTSIQESRT
+578 DKMRALQTSIQESRT

-611 CETIT
+611 CETIIA
-616 SQMKLLYSNP
+616 QMNLLYSNP
-626 FTNAQ
+626 FANVQ